1 MIGIVHG
8 YGLAGAGS
16 NLWTRESVA
25 ALCRNGETV
34 HLMCQEPYPDR
45 FDFVSELWVHPADDE
60 PEQRFER
67 DVDYPGRC
75 ILHKPDL
82 NVLPTY
88 VRPDRESDY
97 VRSILDLDMDVLE
110 EYLRRNV
117 AALRR
122 ISGDTGIR
130 AWHVNHTILLS
141 EALRRLQE
149 EDGLAYAIMPHGS
162 ALEYIVRHDQ
172 RMQPIA
178 RRAVD
183 AADAIFSLNQEV
195 RDRLKEYFPDLDLE
209 PKTVTV
215 RVGVDT
221 ERFRP
226 VPRADRAESVE
237 RLATALEG
245 VERGH
250 AASHSDA
257 LRRAVN
263 GAAAAA
269 GARPATGAAGA
280 IPATGAAGGS
290 DHASFQQALESAL
303 DYPTGHPDADLEAK
317 LRRLDWERD
326 RILTFVGRLIPAKGV
341 AAIVVA
347 LPKIL
352 ERHPDTRVLL
362 VGAGWLREYMEA
374 FVVALSRG
382 DGELAARIIEW
393 SGERRQEGARPS
405 AAAYIR
411 GLRESGEYDDYVASA
426 AERLTPDHVIFT
438 GFLEHPLLAHV
449 FPLADVAVFP
459 SAVPE
464 ASPLVIPEAAA
475 CGCLPMGTDF
485 AGMHHSLQSLAP
497 RLPDDLAR
505 LMRLDPEPEGTA
517 ADIVENVIAAL
528 DADADV
534 SEALRKAA
542 VEEYDWHG
550 IADTM
555 TRELEALG
563 RRTVPK

>member
-1 MIGIVHG
+1 MIGMVHG

-16 NLWTRESVA
+16 NLWTRETVA
-25 ALCRNGETV
+25 ALCDNGETV

-45 FDFVSELWVHPADDE
+45 FDFVSELWIHRENDE
-60 PEQRFER
+60 PEQRFSRE
-67 DVDYPGRC
+67 VDYPGRC
-75 ILHKPDL
+75 ILHKPEL

-97 VRSILDLDMDVLE
+97 VRSILDLDMAPLE

-122 ISGDTGIR
+122 IAADSGIR

-149 EDGLAYAIMPHGS
+149 EDGLAYAVMPHGS
-162 ALEYIVRHDQ
+162 ALEYIVRHDE

-178 RRAVD
+178 RRAVES
-183 AADAIFSLNQEV
+183 ADAVFALNQEI
-195 RDRLKEYFPDLDLE
+195 RDRLKDYFPDLDLE

-226 VPRADRAESVE
+226 VARSERAESVE
-237 RLATALEG
+237 RLASALTG

-250 AASHSDA
+250 GPGHSEA
-257 LRRAVN
+257 LARAVES
-263 GAAAAA
+263 AAEDDL
-269 GARPATGAAGA
+269 
-280 IPATGAAGGS
+280 
-290 DHASFQQALESAL
+290 DHEAFQRALEPAL
-303 DYPTGHPDADLEAK
+303 DYDTGHPDAGLEEK
-317 LRRLDWERD
+317 LRSVDWERD
-326 RILTFVGRLIPAKGV
+326 RVLTFVGRLIPAKGV

-347 LPKIL
+347 LPRIL
-352 ERHPDTRVLL
+352 ERHPDARVVL

-374 FVVALSRG
+374 FVLALSRG
-382 DGELAARIIEW
+382 HGELAARIIDW
-393 SGERRQEGARPS
+393 AGERKQEGARPS
-405 AAAYIR
+405 ASAYLQR
-411 GLRESGEYDDYVASA
+411 LRDSGEYDDYATSA
-426 AERLTPDHVIFT
+426 AERLTPDRVIFT
-438 GFLEHPLLAHV
+438 GYLDHSLLAHV

-464 ASPLVIPEAAA
+464 ASPLVVPESAA

-505 LMRLDPEPEGTA
+505 LMRLAPEAENTA
-517 ADIVENVIAAL
+517 ADIVANVNAAL

-534 SEALRKAA
+534 ADALRNAA

-555 TRELEALG
+555 TRELNAL
-563 RRTVPK
+563 

>member
-1 MIGIVHG
+1 MIGMVHG

-16 NLWTRESVA
+16 NLWTRETVA
-25 ALCRNGETV
+25 ALCDNGETV

-45 FDFVSELWVHPADDE
+45 FDFVSELWVHPDGKE

-67 DVDYPGRC
+67 EVEYAGRC
-75 ILHKPDL
+75 VIHKPSL

-97 VRSILDLDMDVLE
+97 VRSILDLEMEALE

-122 ISGDTGIR
+122 IVGDTGIR
-130 AWHVNHTILLS
+130 AWHVNHSILLS

-149 EDGLAYAIMPHGS
+149 EGVLSYAVMPHGS
-162 ALEYIVRHDQ
+162 ALEYIVRHDE
-172 RMQPIA
+172 RMQPVA
-178 RRAVD
+178 RQAID
-183 AADAIFSLNQEV
+183 SADAIFALNQEV
-195 RDRLKEYFPDLDLE
+195 RDRLRDYFPGLE
-209 PKTVTV
+209 LEDKTVTV

-226 VPRADRAESVE
+226 VGRSERAESVE
-237 RLATALEG
+237 RLVSALEG
-245 VERGH
+245 VSRGH
-250 AASHSDA
+250 EAEHSRA
-257 LRRAVN
+257 LEEAVEE
-263 GAAAAA
+263 AV
-269 GARPATGAAGA
+269 REATVEGE
-280 IPATGAAGGS
+280 
-290 DHASFQQALESAL
+290 SFQRALQPAMAY
-303 DYPTGHPDADLEAK
+303 DTGHPDADLEEK
-317 LRRLDWERD
+317 LRAVDWEKD
-326 RILTFVGRLIPAKGV
+326 RIVTFVGRLIPAKGV

-352 ERHPDTRVLL
+352 ERHPSTRVVL

-382 DGELAARIIEW
+382 EGELAARIIDW
-393 SGERRQEGARPS
+393 AGERRQEGARPS

-411 GLRESGEYDDYVASA
+411 RLKEAGEYDDYVAVA
-426 AERLTPDHVIFT
+426 RERLTPDRLIFT

-464 ASPLVIPEAAA
+464 ASPLVVPEAAA

-485 AGMHHSLQSLAP
+485 AGMHHSLASLAP
-497 RLPDDLAR
+497 RLPDDLAA
-505 LMRLDPEPEGTA
+505 LMRLDPDPEGTA
-517 ADIVENVIAAL
+517 TDIVANVNAAL
-528 DADADV
+528 DSDADV
-534 SEALRKAA
+534 TEPLRNAA

-550 IADTM
+550 IADAM
-555 TRELEALG
+555 VRELG
-563 RRTVPK
+563 RLTG